1 MSEENVELLHAFS
14 GEDDTAT
21 IHTHQ
26 RRIITELRNHPA
38 AQPSNWAVRAEPPN
52 CCFSSKAALS
62 DCSAAELPALLLSRG
77 RESRRDRDE
86 PSAPLHAKRRP
97 LTLFHPLSKHLD
109 PSSRRS
115 FPGPPMML
123 EILFADLFRFDHLAD
138 LAVPARAAA
147 DAVLA
152 GPGMEEVVAGAAEE
166 QVVAILT
173 ENAVV
178 AGAAV

>member
-1 MSEENVELLHAFS
+1 MTRKGVA
-14 GEDDTAT
+14 
-21 IHTHQ
+21 
-26 RRIITELRNHPA
+26 P
-38 AQPSNWAVRAEPPN
+38 
-52 CCFSSKAALS
+52 
-62 DCSAAELPALLLSRG
+62 
-77 RESRRDRDE
+77 DRDE

-115 FPGPPMML
+115 FPGPPMLL
-123 EILFADLFRFDHLAD
+123 EILFADLFRFVHLAD